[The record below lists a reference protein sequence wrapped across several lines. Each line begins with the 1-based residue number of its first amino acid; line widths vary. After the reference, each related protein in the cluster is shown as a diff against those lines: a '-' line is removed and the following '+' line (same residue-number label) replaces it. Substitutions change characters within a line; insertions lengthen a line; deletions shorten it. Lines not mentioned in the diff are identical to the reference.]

1 MRNIVLI
8 VLLQLFL
15 CTVMAK
21 EELLKVI
28 SASVSPSLIG
38 GFSGV
43 LGPQQV
49 QSKGDDNSMASLSCL
64 LSLQRLKNS
73 RSLIQNSTSLG
84 ELGKALCGIQPQV
97 TRDVQDFYS
106 SPIDLNKN
114 KMKHLQ
120 KLLESLKI
128 QRNNGGR
135 DNRLLDNTV
144 ALLPFSRHMGEVG
157 AVDEA
162 VAKLSFSCTYYSMKN
177 VFLTL

>member
-128 QRNNGGR
+128 QRNNGAEIIG
-135 DNRLLDNTV
+135 
-144 ALLPFSRHMGEVG
+144 FSTTQLHSFPSH
-157 AVDEA
+157 DTW
-162 VAKLSFSCTYYSMKN
+162 AKWAQLTRRWRSYLSHVHT
-177 VFLTL
+177 TP